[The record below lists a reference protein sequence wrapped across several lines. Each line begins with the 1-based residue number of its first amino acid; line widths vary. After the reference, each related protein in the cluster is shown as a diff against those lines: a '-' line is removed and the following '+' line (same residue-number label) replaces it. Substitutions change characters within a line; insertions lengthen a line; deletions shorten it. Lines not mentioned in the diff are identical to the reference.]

1 MGGQKNPDYQQT
13 FTFENDFA
21 AILPAPAPA
30 APAPLH
36 SLMTAEPVHGGC
48 DVLMFHPRH
57 DLTLAR
63 MSIHDIGC
71 VIAEWIRIYLEKGS
85 QPGIEYV
92 QIFEVCMRLHTCW
105 MSSNVMCRIKGR

>member
-1 MGGQKNPDYQQT
+1 MNGQKNPDYAQT

-21 AILPAPAPA
+21 AILQGPTPA
-30 APAPLH
+30 APVSLH
-36 SLMTAEPVHGGC
+36 PLMTSEPVHGAC

-63 MSIHDIGC
+63 MSIKDIEF
-71 VIAEWIRIYLEKGS
+71 IISDWIRIYRMRGS

-92 QIFEVCMRLHTCW
+92 QIFEVSW
-105 MSSNVMCRIKGR
+105 VV